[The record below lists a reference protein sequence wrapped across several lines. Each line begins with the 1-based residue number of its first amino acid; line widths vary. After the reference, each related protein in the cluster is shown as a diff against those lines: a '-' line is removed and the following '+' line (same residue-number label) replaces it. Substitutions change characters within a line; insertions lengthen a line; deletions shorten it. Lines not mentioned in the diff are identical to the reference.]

1 VEKGDTSLLGLSQ
14 ANTRFGTRRGS
25 CSSRRAAARLDRHLP
40 SANLPAIASALAAF
54 SRMNPRQI
62 AKTALYGW
70 RRFRRQAG
78 GILRGV
84 PLLREALNL
93 PRNGSVALAD
103 LTPADGSVREV
114 EPARTFERP
123 LPRLPRGVALPWE
136 FARQRVVHLPATCVA
151 TLTSARFWGHYGGAV
166 FTAAGTLLPELSK
179 DVWGPQLHS
188 AHTRWRLPALRFLP
202 GRTLSLVT
210 PEAASNYHHWTMD
223 VLPRA
228 GLVRRAGWRLEDFD
242 HVLIKSEGRP
252 FQREGLARLGI
263 PEGKLI
269 EVNDRT
275 HLRVES
281 LVVPSIRDDNTAVSR
296 EDVAFVRNLFL
307 GAEPARSD
315 ARRRLYLSRRD
326 AAFRRVR
333 NEEEIRRI
341 LQRHGFEEISLSG
354 LTVVQQARLLAEAAV
369 VVAPQGA
376 ALANLVFANPATR
389 VVDLLAP
396 GWIAPY
402 AWGTCALLGL
412 EYAAIIGEGDRTP
425 EGVLPQGI
433 RDDLQVDP
441 EQLEAVLADLR

>member
-1 VEKGDTSLLGLSQ
+1 
-14 ANTRFGTRRGS
+14 
-25 CSSRRAAARLDRHLP
+25 
-40 SANLPAIASALAAF
+40 
-54 SRMNPRQI
+54 MNPRQI
-62 AKTALYGW
+62 AKTALHGW
-70 RRFRRQAG
+70 RRVRRQG
-78 GILRGV
+78 GAVLRGV
-84 PLLREALNL
+84 PFLREALNL

-103 LTPADGSVREV
+103 LVPAEGSVREV
-114 EPARTFERP
+114 DPARTFERP

-136 FARQRVVHLPATCVA
+136 FSRQRVVHLPATHVA
-151 TLTSARFWGHYGGAV
+151 SLTGARFWGHYGGAV
-166 FTAAGTLLPELSK
+166 FTASGSLLTELSK
-179 DVWGPQLHS
+179 DVWGPHLHS
-188 AHTRWRLPALRFLP
+188 AHTRWYLPALRFLP

-210 PEAASNYHHWTMD
+210 PEAASNYHHWMLD

-228 GLVRRAGWRLEDFD
+228 GLARRAGWRLEDFD

-263 PEGKLI
+263 PEEKLI
-269 EVNDRT
+269 EVDDHT

-281 LVVPSIRDDNTAVSR
+281 LVVPSIRHDNTAVSR

-307 GAEPARSD
+307 AAEPVRSE

-333 NEEEIRRI
+333 NEEAIRPI
-341 LQRHGFEEISLSG
+341 LRRHGFEEVSISG
-354 LTVVQQARLLAEAAV
+354 LTVAQQARLLAEADV

-412 EYAAIIGEGDRTP
+412 EYTAIIGAGERTP

-433 RDDLQVDP
+433 RDDIHVDP
-441 EQLEAVLADLR
+441 EQLESVLADLR